1 MLFCLFDLLADQII
15 SDSRQDCLTNTKSWV
30 RSFNFEKMNINKKMA
45 LKSILKPNCLRELSL
60 LCKPTKTIRF
70 CVYYW
75 FWYKSSYISFPR
87 LITRC
92 SFWRF
97 YLWFYSTSGNI
108 IKIGN
113 LWIIK
118 IWFNYITLW
127 YSVFKPTYFF
137 MNTCRMLY
145 VFL

>member
-1 MLFCLFDLLADQII
+1 MLRGFKSYRCLNFALSYRVKYITKIKISKIKRNLLAVKIK
-15 SDSRQDCLTNTKSWV
+15 CFGNL
-30 RSFNFEKMNINKKMA
+30 NIY
-45 LKSILKPNCLRELSL
+45 KPNCLRELSL

-137 MNTCRMLY
+137 MDTCRMLY